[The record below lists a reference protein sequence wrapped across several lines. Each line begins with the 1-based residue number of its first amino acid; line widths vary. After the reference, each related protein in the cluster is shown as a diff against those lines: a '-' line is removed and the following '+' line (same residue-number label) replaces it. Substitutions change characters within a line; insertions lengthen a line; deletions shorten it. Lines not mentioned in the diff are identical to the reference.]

1 MELILVVDDD
11 TAFRA
16 TLAETLED
24 LGYGVRQAASAEAG
38 LRALGAGGIAAAIV
52 DLRLPGDDGLAL
64 LRAAPEIAP
73 DVPCIMLTAYASGAN
88 TIEAMRLGAFDHLTK
103 PIGRSVLAETLA
115 RALRA
120 RAANGV
126 DTEMDNAVADPD
138 DTMVS
143 NSEAMRA
150 IFKRIGLVADS
161 DNSVLVLG
169 ETGTGKELVA
179 QALHRNSARVQGPF
193 VAVNCAAIPADLLES
208 ELFGHVKGAFSG
220 ATADRPGR
228 FREADG
234 GTLFLD
240 EIGDM
245 ALPTQAKILRVL
257 QERVVTPLGGRHAQA
272 VNLRVVAATHR
283 DLEREVAEGRFRADL
298 LYRLQVIT
306 IVLPPLRERQ
316 GDIEVL
322 LAHFLHHGGG
332 RSKRLSDA
340 ALAALRAHDWPGNVR
355 ELRNT
360 VQRAIALSE
369 GDLIEER
376 HLGLATAAGASAA
389 SVGAT
394 DAAPAGTPSRATG
407 PAAAIGSVD
416 AVAALADGVAAAP
429 GGVAGATGAALGA
442 GSVTSVPL
450 AADVLAIDWDG
461 NLDQAVAQLEAAM
474 LVRALAAS
482 DGNRSQA
489 ARRLG
494 LSRQQLYRKLAQYGL
509 DV

>member
-24 LGYGVRQAASAEAG
+24 LGYRVRQAASAEAG
-38 LRALGAGGIAAAIV
+38 LRALGQGGVAAAIV

-64 LRAAPEIAP
+64 LRAAPAIAP

-103 PIGRSVLAETLA
+103 PIGRSALAATLE
-115 RALRA
+115 RALCA
-120 RAANGV
+120 RVAAAPAPV
-126 DTEMDNAVADPD
+126 EAAADPA

-143 NSEAMRA
+143 RSEAMRA

-179 QALHRNSARVQGPF
+179 QALHRNSARAGGPF

-220 ATADRPGR
+220 AAADRPGR

-257 QERVVTPLGGRHAQA
+257 QERVVTPLGGRRAQP

-283 DLEREVAEGRFRADL
+283 DLEREVLDGAFRADL

-306 IVLPPLRERQ
+306 IMLPPLRERE
-316 GDIEVL
+316 GDIDL
-322 LAHFLHHGGG
+322 LIAHFLHHGGG
-332 RSKRLSDA
+332 RSKHLSGA

-369 GDLIEER
+369 GDLIEVE
-376 HLGLATAAGASAA
+376 HLGLSAVAVVLSGTAAPLRADADAVAVVPAIAGGVATAAH
-389 SVGAT
+389 
-394 DAAPAGTPSRATG
+394 AGPG
-407 PAAAIGSVD
+407 D
-416 AVAALADGVAAAP
+416 NVAAAAAAVAEGITTAVP
-429 GGVAGATGAALGA
+429 AAGGL
-442 GSVTSVPL
+442 P
-450 AADVLAIDWDG
+450 AIDWDG
-461 NLDQAVAQLEAAM
+461 NLDRAVAQLEAAM
-474 LVRALAAS
+474 LVRALVAS

-509 DV
+509 DM

>member
-1 MELILVVDDD
+1 MELILIVDDD
-11 TAFRA
+11 SAFRA

-24 LGYGVRQAASAEAG
+24 LGYRVRQADSAEAG
-38 LRALGAGGIAAAIV
+38 LHALAGTGIAVAIV
-52 DLRLPGDDGLAL
+52 DLRLIGDDGLTF
-64 LRAAPEIAP
+64 LRAAPAIAP

-103 PIGRSVLAETLA
+103 PIGRSALAQTLE

-120 RAANGV
+120 RSVATLTVGSEPPPAGEERV
-126 DTEMDNAVADPD
+126 DDPA

-179 QALHRNSARVQGPF
+179 QALHRNSGRASGPF
-193 VAVNCAAIPADLLES
+193 VAVNCAAIPVELLES

-220 ATADRPGR
+220 ASADRPGR

-257 QERVVTPLGGRHAQA
+257 QERLVTPLGGRHAQP
-272 VNLRVVAATHR
+272 VCLRIVAATHR
-283 DLEREVAEGRFRADL
+283 DLEREVADGNFRADL

-316 GDIEVL
+316 DDVDVL
-322 LAHFLHHGGG
+322 VAYFLRSEGG
-332 RSKRLSDA
+332 RGKRLSA
-340 ALAALRAHDWPGNVR
+340 SALAALRAHNWPGNVR

-360 VQRAIALSE
+360 VQRAIPLSE
-369 GDLIEER
+369 GDLIEIG
-376 HLGLATAAGASAA
+376 HLALGGTGAQAMPAPTSIGGVGAATAVASAVATDRPAQAGGATTMTPASAALGFVAAGA
-389 SVGAT
+389 
-394 DAAPAGTPSRATG
+394 
-407 PAAAIGSVD
+407 
-416 AVAALADGVAAAP
+416 
-429 GGVAGATGAALGA
+429 
-442 GSVTSVPL
+442 VPT
-450 AADVLAIDWDG
+450 IDWDG
-461 NLDQAVAQLEAAM
+461 SLDQAVAQLEAAM

-494 LSRQQLYRKLAQYGL
+494 MSRQQLYRKLAQYGL
-509 DV
+509 DL